1 MSDTKTLAVLTVI
14 AEGDGGQRLNANLEQ
29 GKNLFVGASN
39 HCGLQLCGDDISSL
53 QCLFTL
59 DGDVVSVQD
68 WASKSGTFVNGEPI
82 STKVDLGDGDE
93 VRIATY
99 RIRVACGTKDADRAS
114 SVPNAAFDRSGID
127 HTETN
132 HSSDEAVVQTPSSAP
147 SDDETSPRESDDR
160 GFQLNTDGR
169 HDPSLEQAEAASA
182 SEVGESFG
190 ETSDDATLET
200 FGEASDESL
209 IEVTHETSSES
220 QEETLPEA
228 SCIPFDDRET
238 SDHAGDS
245 FRFDADLFEADSFD
259 QETMQLL
266 RAEIEDLQAALA
278 QRDEQIASLVSDRE
292 SGGGDPDQRDELEHQ
307 TETMLRRL
315 QDLLDEAECHD
326 ERVAVLEELLQTAEE
341 ANQAEQE
348 ERAQLEA
355 WVGDI
360 ERRIGQRED
369 EWKAEAEALRG
380 QVDQARGERDRVQ
393 HQLRDAASQG
403 SAPAAYQETLDRL
416 QQQNQTLQQELD
428 TRGKEVASLQQRLER
443 AENREEE
450 TLRDERAAVARE
462 RAEVSRLRHELQQ
475 QLTES
480 EALPR
485 AKDQPDREF
494 ANRLKTLR
502 EHLKEIHEE
511 EKQEREQRGGSALA
525 SRIGRLWKR
534 LEY

>member
-1 MSDTKTLAVLTVI
+1 MSDTNTLAGLTVI
-14 AEGDGGQRLNANLEQ
+14 ADGEGGQRLTANLEQ

-53 QCLFTL
+53 QCLFML

-82 STKVDLGDGDE
+82 STKVDLGAGDE

-99 RIRVACGTKDADRAS
+99 RIRVSFGTKDVDRADS
-114 SVPNAAFDRSGID
+114 GPRAAFDESDAD
-127 HTETN
+127 HPEPN
-132 HSSDEAVVQTPSSAP
+132 QPSAEAFDQAPSSAV
-147 SDDETSPRESDDR
+147 SDDEISAGESDDP
-160 GFQLNTDGR
+160 GFQPNTDDR
-169 HDPSLEQAEAASA
+169 HVPSLDPVEGVSAA
-182 SEVGESFG
+182 EVGESFAQ
-190 ETSDDATLET
+190 TS
-200 FGEASDESL
+200 GESL
-209 IEVTHETSSES
+209 IEASSD
-220 QEETLPEA
+220 TD
-228 SCIPFDDRET
+228 DDREPP
-238 SDHAGDS
+238 DHASDS
-245 FRFDADLFEADSFD
+245 FRFDEDLFEADSFD

-292 SGGGDPDQRDELEHQ
+292 SGDRDPGQQDELEHQ

-369 EWKAEAEALRG
+369 EWKAEAEALRA
-380 QVDQARGERDRVQ
+380 QVDQTRGERDRVQ

-428 TRGKEVASLQQRLER
+428 ARGKEIASLQQRLER

-450 TLRDERAAVARE
+450 SLRDERAAVARE

-475 QLTES
+475 KLTES
-480 EALPR
+480 EALPH

-511 EKQEREQRGGSALA
+511 ERQEREQRGGSALA